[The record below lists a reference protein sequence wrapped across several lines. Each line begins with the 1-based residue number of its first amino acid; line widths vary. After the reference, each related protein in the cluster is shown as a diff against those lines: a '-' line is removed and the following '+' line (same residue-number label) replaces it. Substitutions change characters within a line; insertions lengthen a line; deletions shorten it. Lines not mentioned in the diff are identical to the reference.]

1 MRLGQPGDYPSAQ
14 RFRAPSRK
22 ERVNSEPLRREG
34 QRLEDKISKSDRLVK
49 TCLVLLAIN
58 TAALAANVTLSEEI
72 ADKLGLR

>member
-1 MRLGQPGDYPSAQ
+1 M
-14 RFRAPSRK
+14 
-22 ERVNSEPLRREG
+22 
-34 QRLEDKISKSDRLVK
+34 EDKISKSDRLVK